1 MRILFL
7 AHRIPYPPNKGD
19 KIRSYHQLRYLL
31 KRGSVYLGALIDDP
45 RDLKYMGELRKLCV
59 DTWFAEI
66 NTRTKRV
73 TSALR
78 QITGRPASV
87 SYFHERTLQK
97 WVNELLD
104 SEAIDLVFCFSSTMA
119 EYLFRSPSWGKIKKK
134 GIPLLMDFCDV
145 DSKKWQDY
153 GMIKG
158 WPLSIFF
165 RREGKLL
172 QQYEQRIAGSFDVC
186 FLVSSRERRLFRGLR
201 CSDNIALLHNGV
213 DLDFFSDK
221 YLSDAEENAYPVLVF
236 TGAMDYNVNIDG
248 VLWFVSCVWQRII
261 EKVPEAKFYIVGSN
275 PSKEIQALDCE
286 NGITVTGYVEDIR
299 KYYKMATICVAP
311 LRIAR
316 GIQNKILEAM
326 AMKKPVVCTS
336 NAFEGIMATPGEDL
350 IVADEP
356 VDFAS
361 GVLLLLEDPK
371 KRQLIAER
379 GRRRMEEKYS
389 WDAQL
394 SRLDQYLRLNGG
406 KAL

>member
-19 KIRSYHQLRYLL
+19 KIRSYHLLRYLL

-45 RDLKYMGELRKLCV
+45 RDLKYMEELKKLCV
-59 DTWFAEI
+59 DTCFAEI
-66 NTRTKRV
+66 NTRTKRI
-73 TSALR
+73 TSSIF

-87 SYFHERTLQK
+87 NYFHERTLQK
-97 WVNELLD
+97 WVNVLLD

-119 EYLFRSPSWGKIKKK
+119 EYLFRSPSWGKIKEEA
-134 GIPLLMDFCDV
+134 IPLLMDFCDV
-145 DSKKWQDY
+145 DSKKWHDY
-153 GMIKG
+153 GVIKW

-165 RREGKLL
+165 SREGKFL
-172 QQYEQRIAGSFDVC
+172 QLYEQRIANSFDVC
-186 FLVSSRERRLFRGLR
+186 FLVSSRERRLFQNMH
-201 CSDNIALLHNGV
+201 CNNNIALLHNGV

-221 YLSDAEENAYPVLVF
+221 HLPSAGENTHPVLIF

-248 VLWFVSCVWQRII
+248 VLWFVSSVWQRII
-261 EKVPEAKFYIVGSN
+261 EKMPETRFYIVGSN
-275 PSKEIQALDCE
+275 PAKEIQALDSE
-286 NGITVTGYVEDIR
+286 QGITVTGYVEDIR

-326 AMKKPVVCTS
+326 AMTKPVVCTS
-336 NAFEGIMATPGEDL
+336 NAFEGIMATPGRDL

-356 VDFAS
+356 VEFAS
-361 GVLLLLEDPK
+361 CVFSLLEDPK

-379 GRRRMEEKYS
+379 GRRCMEEKYS

-394 SRLDQYLRLNGG
+394 AQLDQYFRLNGG
-406 KAL
+406 KAF